1 MKRVWN
7 EISIGSKKISPSRKS
22 VITSVFADDSDSMID
37 ILRKDRDLRRSL
49 IEIRYDLFQERS
61 VKDIDNLL
69 AYLREEGVDYVF
81 TYRGSE
87 NYIEYYREAFVYGAP
102 CVDLD
107 NSIAGSIQVPDNI
120 VRMVSYHGIDGAT
133 GIDEICNSLA
143 CLDPD
148 IFKIA
153 IKYESEINFYQDLIS
168 LISFFSKSDRPL
180 CFSPMGPSGFM
191 RIIAAFSV
199 SDIVYASYGDRK
211 TAEGQLSAADCK
223 KILKFV

>member
-7 EISIGSKKISPSRKS
+7 EISIGSTKISPSRKS
-22 VITSVFADDSDSMID
+22 VITSLYADDSESMID
-37 ILRKDRDLRRSL
+37 ILRKDMDLRRSL
-49 IEIRYDLFQERS
+49 IEVRYDLFQERS
-61 VKDIDNLL
+61 IRDVDNLL
-69 AYLREEGVDYVF
+69 VYLKEESIDYVF

-87 NYIEYYREAFVYGAP
+87 NYREYYQEAFRFGAP
-102 CVDLD
+102 CVDID
-107 NSIAGSIQVPDNI
+107 SKIARSIRVPNNTI
-120 VRMVSYHGIDGAT
+120 RMVSYHGTEGAT
-133 GIDEICNSLA
+133 GIEKICNSLA
-143 CLDPD
+143 LLDPD

-153 IKYESEINFYQDLIS
+153 IKYESEINFYRDLIS

-180 CFSPMGPSGFM
+180 CFSPMGSAGFM

-199 SDIVYASYGDRK
+199 SDIVYASYGDRR